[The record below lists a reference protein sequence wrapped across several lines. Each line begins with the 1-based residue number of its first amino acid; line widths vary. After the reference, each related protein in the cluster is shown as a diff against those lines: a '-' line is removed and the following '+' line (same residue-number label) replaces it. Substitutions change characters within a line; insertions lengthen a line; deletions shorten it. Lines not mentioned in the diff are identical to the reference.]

1 MIIRFATAADAKS
14 ISELNDVVQRIHA
27 EAEPRIFKTPS
38 EKSFPESEIID
49 LLGNPNNVFLIALE
63 DDLPIGYIFAEYVRR
78 PESSLLYR
86 FDRMY
91 IHQLVVWES
100 HHGKGC
106 GKALI
111 DRVLELAKREGMS
124 AVVLDVWSFN
134 EKARRFFSKRGFT
147 VFNERMWINT
157 EEK

>member
-1 MIIRFATAADAKS
+1 MIIRFATVADARS

-27 EAEPRIFKTPS
+27 EAEPRVFKTPS
-38 EKSFPESEIID
+38 AKSFPESEIID
-49 LLGNPNNVFLIALE
+49 LLGNPENVFLIALE
-63 DDLPIGYIFAEYVRR
+63 ADLPIGYIFAEYVRR
-78 PESSLLYR
+78 PESSLLHR

-100 HHGKGC
+100 HQGKGC
-106 GKALI
+106 GKALV
-111 DRVLELAKREGMS
+111 DRVLELAKREGVS

-134 EKARRFFSKRGFT
+134 QKARQFFSNRGFT
-147 VFNERMWINT
+147 VFNERMWIRT